1 MGSCVATGEICEP
14 SAVNQECC
22 LDWQATCHTRP
33 DEDSNKRC
41 YLSEVGVR
49 KEATLGT
56 PNRRA
61 SRLRPEKGV
70 SGLLS
75 CMDDDAGLVGLAK
88 ENDFNDVTGCADV
101 PGNYCTNS
109 KVVTLCPVT
118 CAAQSGCDGTRTLA
132 LDSARTLEATR
143 ALAAKASMRTEAIAT
158 GDDLSEFFIMAL
170 AVVGSITVVVKAF
183 TSCTRKR
190 EYKAVLDDKKIE
202 QPEEI

>member
-1 MGSCVATGEICEP
+1 MGNCVATGEICDS
-14 SAVNQECC
+14 SATSGECC
-22 LDWQATCHTRP
+22 LDWQATCETRP
-33 DEDSNKRC
+33 GEHAQRRC
-41 YLSEVGVR
+41 YLSGVGAR

-101 PGNYCTNS
+101 PDNYCTNS

-132 LDSARTLEATR
+132 LDSTRTLEATR

-158 GDDLSEFFIMAL
+158 GDDLSEFFILAL

-190 EYKAVLDDKKIE
+190 EYTAVLDDKKIE
-202 QPEEI
+202 QPGEI